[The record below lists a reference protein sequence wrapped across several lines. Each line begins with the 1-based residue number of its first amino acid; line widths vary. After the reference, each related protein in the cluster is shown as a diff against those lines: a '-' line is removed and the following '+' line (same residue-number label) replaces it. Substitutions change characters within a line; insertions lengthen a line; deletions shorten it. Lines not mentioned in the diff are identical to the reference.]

1 MSAFVQQINFKI
13 SKKGVQKVLEA
24 ANGRDVYISVGV
36 GKDQSFRVEVSSQE
50 PGIIDD
56 TTKSE
61 RVLGCP
67 TPPGCKT
74 K

>member
-13 SKKGVQKVLEA
+13 SKKGVQKVLDSA
-24 ANGRDVYISVGV
+24 QGRDVFISVGV
-36 GKDQSFRVEVSSQE
+36 GKDQSFRVEVISQE
-50 PGIIDD
+50 PGIQDD
-56 TTKSE
+56 TTGVE